1 MKNACDVDA
10 RAGASLIVTSLSI
23 ATSSGWN
30 GREFRRPAMGI
41 PGVFAQIPDKVL
53 VHTVQE
59 SPPALTFLE
68 YCARNFE
75 ASARNRLAKWYDALG
90 EEPDLR
96 LIRRNLD
103 RECHRQDI
111 REPVWKDF
119 LLEIARLLAPGDQ
132 IEEEAYHQWLYHG
145 RIDGGDWYD
154 WLLAETIVVNRSLL
168 APLAS
173 VDSAIR
179 NNPGRFV
186 LAGREVPSLPDRLTR
201 YMRFE
206 DFAINNLKLLPIPLE
221 GKSHHGVS
229 MIQRGAILGKHM
241 EGTFFGKPGS
251 PVWCTDASMATE
263 DDVHTVRNRL
273 GMKDV
278 NGGYLVELAFSPG
291 LLEHPLQAPTQVD
304 ASVPSASNWIFVK
317 NRTDGGPDWGYTV
330 EACEDRTCRKGVP
343 EAVHAPFRLQP
354 GLGAT
359 IGLRVLGPLQKSF
372 PMVTYDAML
381 SADDL

>member
-1 MKNACDVDA
+1 
-10 RAGASLIVTSLSI
+10 
-23 ATSSGWN
+23 
-30 GREFRRPAMGI
+30 
-41 PGVFAQIPDKVL
+41 VL
-53 VHTVQE
+53 VYTLQE

-68 YCARNFE
+68 YCERNFE
-75 ASARNRLAKWYDALG
+75 ASARKRLAKWYDALG

-103 RECHRQDI
+103 RECHRRDI
-111 REPVWKDF
+111 REPVWNDF
-119 LLEIARLLAPGDQ
+119 LLEIARLLAPSDQ
-132 IEEEAYHQWLYHG
+132 IEGEAYHQWLHHG
-145 RIDGGDWYD
+145 RIDGRDWVD
-154 WLLAETIVVNRSLL
+154 WLLAETIVLNRSLL

-179 NNPGRFV
+179 SNPGRFV

-206 DFAINNLKLLPIPLE
+206 DFAINNLKTFPIPLE
-221 GKSHHGVS
+221 GRSHHGVS
-229 MIQRGAILGKHM
+229 MIQRGAIMGKHM
-241 EGTFFGKPGS
+241 EGTSFGKPGS

-291 LLEHPLQAPTQVD
+291 LLERPLQAPTQVD

-317 NRTDGGPDWGYTV
+317 NRADGGPDWGYTV
-330 EACEDRTCRKGVP
+330 EACEDLTCRRGVP
-343 EAVHAPFRLQP
+343 EAVHAPFHVQP